1 MPRAMRSMLFRL
13 IIFYV
18 GAILILVGVIPWT
31 EIQPG
36 QGITVSPFVRVFE
49 VMHIPAAAHII
60 NFVVLTAALVQHE
73 LQPVPCDAHDL
84 FAVPRRLCARGVGP
98 RVEER
103 HAGCCASVLRRR
115 SGRIATL
122 FAIWFPGSA
131 YVYMF
136 GISLFGGLFVWMMI
150 FVTHLSFRK
159 HWREQRGR
167 RLPVEMP
174 LFPYTTIVG
183 GLAVLAILIST
194 WWVEGMRVTLEAGIP
209 WLLLITVLYFV
220 IGRQRERAAALRLA
234 KMASAPEAAE

>member
-1 MPRAMRSMLFRL
+1 
-13 IIFYV
+13 
-18 GAILILVGVIPWT
+18 VIPWT

-60 NFVVLTAALVQHE
+60 NFVVLTAALSSMNCNLYLATRMVFSLSRGDYAPE
-73 LQPVPCDAHDL
+73 VLGRVSKKGTPVAALL
-84 FAVPRRLCARGVGP
+84 F
-98 RVEER
+98 
-103 HAGCCASVLRRR
+103 
-115 SGRIATL
+115 SGGGLAAATL
-122 FAIWFPGSA
+122 LAIWFPGSA

-136 GISLFGGLFVWMMI
+136 GVSLFGGLFVWLI
-150 FVTHLSFRK
+150 VFVTHLSFRK
-159 HWREQRGR
+159 RWREQHGR

-174 LFPYTTIVG
+174 LFPYTTIAG
-183 GLAVLAILIST
+183 GLAVMAILIST

-234 KMASAPEAAE
+234 EMAGAPEAAE